1 MSRRIFLRRAGAPS
15 GFAADFAESFI
26 LDTVC
31 HGFDSENRRGRT
43 CHRGECVHRGERRD
57 SGRPGGARMDVAAG
71 HDAVAHGARAGKA
84 GGPGG
89 RAGWSMGKRHVACIA
104 PVVFR
109 LTRVLWEL
117 FWRTGFSAG
126 LRLVLAMFW
135 GTFRGESDIA
145 RGGGLLWIFMAG
157 ACFLLFFRFLLLL
170 LIFWQRTKGEF
181 FVQKEED
188 FPYWIGRANVKPCQY
203 TKAEKETF
211 GRVSQD
217 IMDGIPYII
226 HVV

>member
-1 MSRRIFLRRAGAPS
+1 MCSSRRTPRFW
-15 GFAADFAESFI
+15 AA
-26 LDTVC
+26 
-31 HGFDSENRRGRT
+31 R
-43 CHRGECVHRGERRD
+43 
-57 SGRPGGARMDVAAG
+57 GARMDVAAG
-71 HDAVAHGARAGKA
+71 HDAVAHGVRAGKA

-109 LTRVLWEL
+109 LTRGLWEL

-170 LIFWQRTKGEF
+170 LIFWQRTKGEL

-203 TKAEKETF
+203 TKAEKEAF

-217 IMDGIPYII
+217 IMDII
-226 HVV
+226 LYTSPPNRLFWFSGMKSSRRGRRMTAESGVFSRTYLKAEYPMPSLMA